1 MSEQTGEKTEQPT
14 QRRLDESLRKGQF
27 PRSQEIQ
34 TIAVLAG
41 GMSVLY
47 VSGQGLWQQ
56 LALSMTGM
64 FSHLHDI
71 QLTHDSLPRE
81 FLRALLAAGAML
93 APVVA
98 VIMTA
103 GLIAGAMQS
112 RFRLVSEA
120 LEPHWDRLNV
130 VEGFKRIFSFKTAVP
145 TAIAMLKLA
154 AVVALTYG
162 TVLGIMSDPIFSTPV
177 SLPRIGEFIG
187 ESAWKIVMRVAGVL
201 AVIAAMDYGYQFWKT
216 QQDLMMTRDEV
227 KDEMKDTEGNPT
239 IKAQMRRRRRQIS
252 QRKMLEEVPK
262 ADVVVTNP
270 THIAIALR
278 YDKATMR
285 APKIVAKGTR
295 LNALRIREI
304 AAKHQVPIIENK
316 PLARTL
322 LKLGKVGAEVPVQF
336 YTAVAEIL
344 AWVYRVNRY
353 RYYTERNRES

>member
-1 MSEQTGEKTEQPT
+1 MSEQTGDKTEQPT
-14 QRRLDESLRKGQF
+14 QKRLEESFRKGQF
-27 PRSQEIQ
+27 PKSQEVQ

-41 GMSVLY
+41 GMGILY
-47 VSGQGLWQQ
+47 STGHALWQQ
-56 LALSMTGM
+56 LALSMSGM

-71 QLTHDSLPRE
+71 QLTQDSIPRE
-81 FLRALLAAGAML
+81 FMRAALTIGGML

-98 VIMTA
+98 SIMMA
-103 GLIAGAMQS
+103 GLLVGALQS

-120 LEPHWDRLNV
+120 LEPNWERLNF
-130 VEGFKRIFSFKTAVP
+130 VEGFKRVFSFKAVGP
-145 TAIAMLKLA
+145 ALIALIKLA
-154 AVVALTYG
+154 AVIALSYG
-162 TVLGIMSDPIFSTPV
+162 TVQSLMGDPIFSTPV
-177 SLPRIGEFIG
+177 SMVRIGEFIG

-201 AVIAAMDYGYQFWKT
+201 AVIAAIDYGYQFWKT
-216 QQDLMMTRDEV
+216 QQDLMMTRSEV
-227 KDEMKDTEGNPT
+227 KDEMKDSEGNPT
-239 IKAQMRRRRRQIS
+239 IKAQMRKRRRQIS
-252 QRKMLEEVPK
+252 QRKMLEAVPK

-278 YDKATMR
+278 YDRATMR

-304 AAKHQVPIIENK
+304 AQQHQIPIIENK

-322 LKLGKVGAEVPVQF
+322 LKLGKVGAEIPVQF

-353 RYYTERNRES
+353 RYYTERNRE